1 MISRALNA
9 YLHAYRG
16 LGKPVWIL
24 ACVQLINRSGSMVL
38 PFMTVYM
45 TTSLGYSKVET
56 GIIMSL
62 YGAGGLAGSYLGGR
76 LTDSIGPFTVQF
88 LSLITGGIS
97 YLLLPLL
104 TGFYALGAGIFV
116 CAVLNDSL
124 RPANSA
130 MTGHFATAETTTRSF
145 SLMRMAINLG
155 VAIGPAVAGVLAAA
169 NYTWLFVG
177 DGLTCIA
184 AGCVFYWYFRNKRPV
199 MHEHVQSEKKKQQ
212 TPYTDWRY
220 IWFLILVLC
229 YAGAFF
235 QIFTGLPLYYKDVY
249 LKTEHAI
256 GLLLAFNGLIVFF
269 FEMVL
274 VSVIEKKLTP
284 VQSLF
289 IGSCMLGS
297 SFLILNMF
305 SGGWV
310 LFTSMALLSF
320 SEIFAMPFM
329 ISHAIKSA
337 TPSTRGSYVA
347 AYTIAWSLAF
357 IISPIGTAGIIDNWG
372 YTALWYV
379 FGVFCVLIGL
389 GFSRLRMQYTV
400 QVSE

>member
-1 MISRALNA
+1 MIARALNA
-9 YLHAYRG
+9 YSQAYRG

-24 ACVQLINRSGSMVL
+24 AFVQLINRSGSMVL

-45 TTSLGYSKVET
+45 TTSLGYSKVEA

-76 LTDSIGPFTVQF
+76 LTDSIGPFTVQL

-97 YLLLPLL
+97 YMVLPLF
-104 TGFYALGAGIFV
+104 TGLYALGAGIFV

-155 VAIGPAVAGVLAAA
+155 VAIGPAIAGVLAAS
-169 NYTWLFVG
+169 NYTWLFIG

-184 AGCVFYWYFRNKRPV
+184 AGAVFYWYFRDKRPAV
-199 MHEHVQSEKKKQQ
+199 HERQQ
-212 TPYTDWRY
+212 TEKNENNSPYTNWRY

-269 FEMVL
+269 FEMIL
-274 VSVIEKKLTP
+274 VSAIEKKLTP
-284 VQSLF
+284 VQSLL
-289 IGSCMLGS
+289 IGSCMLGL
-297 SFLILNMF
+297 SFLILNLF

-310 LFTSMALLSF
+310 LLTSMALLSF

-337 TPSTRGSYVA
+337 TPATRGSYVA

-357 IISPIGTAGIIDNWG
+357 ILSPIGTAGIIDSWG
-372 YTALWYV
+372 YDVLWYI
-379 FGVFCVLIGL
+379 FGVFCVFIGL
-389 GFSRLRMQYTV
+389 GFSRIQMQYKV
-400 QVSE
+400 QTTA